1 MQNPQDKILIGE
13 AYYFDVVG
21 GQIVAKGFGQ
31 FDPANYHLKAELSTT
46 APGTYNKLFIIIK
59 TRSQYITPF
68 AFYRK
73 QLSENSVYTPAYDVR
88 AYLKWPVNAGIES
101 ILRKSTTI
109 NILINA
115 EHAPDTVITNVDM
128 KNITSTITK
137 RAVTSRI
144 CYATYRNINL
154 TISAT
159 HSILR
164 TNKLTISTD
173 KSRLQPYLNYTFSHT
188 KGSFQ
193 ITDIGKILLAFQLY
207 WISRFDNTHCFIQS
221 VDLNGIATLHLANP
235 FLEAVSPAKYR
246 PSISL
251 QDSMKPLTLIK
262 MTHFFINPNR
272 QKTLGSYSK
281 IGLAFTRIIDYRFYT
296 NSNVFHMN
304 IANLIFALQS
314 FAEGIAENELKKQH
328 RKAKNETVKSIEKA
342 IQLIQFSGDIN
353 DNVKKFYNKPTN
365 IVYHL
370 LTRPTFNQS
379 LNIALEKLG
388 IRIENYKTMLKV
400 IQKARQQVVHS
411 EGYDVEFLLSI
422 LTSTVSQIEIGEKDP
437 KTKFVRID
445 SQLEKLYI
453 LLREMIIRYFDNY
466 GN

>member
-21 GQIVAKGFGQ
+21 KQIVAKGFGQ
-31 FDPANYHLKAELSTT
+31 FDPANYHLKTELSTT
-46 APGTYNKLFIIIK
+46 VSGTYNRLFIVIK
-59 TRSQYITPF
+59 TRSHYITPF

-73 QLSENSVYTPAYDVR
+73 QLRENSIYTPAYDVR
-88 AYLKWPVNAGIES
+88 AYLKWPVNTGIES

-109 NILINA
+109 AILTNA
-115 EHAPDTVITNVDM
+115 EHASDAVITNVGM
-128 KNITSTITK
+128 KNITSTLTK

-144 CYATYRNINL
+144 CHTTYKNINL

-188 KGSFQ
+188 KGFFQ

-207 WISRFDNTHCFIQS
+207 WISHFDNTHCFIQS
-221 VDLNGIATLHLANP
+221 VDLHGIATLHLANP
-235 FLEAVSPAKYR
+235 FLEAVSPTKYR

-251 QDSMKPLTLIK
+251 QDSVKPLTLIK
-262 MTHFFINPNR
+262 MAHFFINPNS
-272 QKTLGSYSK
+272 QKTLGPYSK
-281 IGLAFTRIIDYRFYT
+281 IGLAFTRIIDYRFHT

-328 RKAKNETVKSIEKA
+328 RKSKNEIIKSIEKA
-342 IQLIQFSGDIN
+342 IQLIQLSDDIY

-379 LNIALEKLG
+379 LKIALEKLG
-388 IRIENYKTMLKV
+388 ISIENHKTMLKV

-422 LTSTVSQIEIGEKDP
+422 LTSTVSQMEIGEKDP

-445 SQLEKLYI
+445 GQLGELYA

-466 GN
+466 SG

>member
-21 GQIVAKGFGQ
+21 KQIVAKGFGQ
-31 FDPANYHLKAELSTT
+31 FDPTNYHLKAELSTT
-46 APGTYNKLFIIIK
+46 APGTYNKLFIVIK
-59 TRSQYITPF
+59 TRSHYITPF

-73 QLSENSVYTPAYDVR
+73 QLSENSIYTPAYDVR
-88 AYLKWPVNAGIES
+88 AYLKWPVNTGIES

-109 NILINA
+109 TILINA
-115 EHAPDTVITNVDM
+115 EHAPDTVITNVGM
-128 KNITSTITK
+128 KNITSTLTK

-144 CYATYRNINL
+144 CHATYKNIDL

-188 KGSFQ
+188 KESFQ

-207 WISRFDNTHCFIQS
+207 WISHFDNTHCFIQS
-221 VDLNGIATLHLANP
+221 VDLRGIATLHLTNP
-235 FLEAVSPAKYR
+235 FLEAASSTKYR

-251 QDSMKPLTLIK
+251 QDSIKPLTLIK
-262 MTHFFINPNR
+262 MTHFFINPNL

-281 IGLAFTRIIDYRFYT
+281 IGLAFTRIIDYRFHT

-328 RKAKNETVKSIEKA
+328 RKSKNEIIKSIEKA
-342 IQLIQFSGDIN
+342 IQLIQLSDDIY
-353 DNVKKFYNKPTN
+353 DSVKKFYNKPTN
-365 IVYHL
+365 TVYHL

-379 LNIALEKLG
+379 LKIALEKLG
-388 IRIENYKTMLKV
+388 IRIENHKTILKV

-422 LTSTVSQIEIGEKDP
+422 LTSTVSQMEIGEKDP

-445 SQLEKLYI
+445 GQLGELYA

-466 GN
+466 SG

>member
-21 GQIVAKGFGQ
+21 RQIVAKGFGQ
-31 FDPANYHLKAELSTT
+31 FDTANYHLKAELSTT
-46 APGTYNKLFIIIK
+46 VSGAYNRLFIVIK
-59 TRSQYITPF
+59 TRSHYIAPF

-73 QLSENSVYTPAYDVR
+73 QLSKNSIYTPAYDVR
-88 AYLKWPVNAGIES
+88 AYLKWPVNNGIES

-109 NILINA
+109 AILTNA
-115 EHAPDTVITNVDM
+115 EHVSDTLITNVGM
-128 KNITSTITK
+128 KNITSTLTK

-144 CYATYRNINL
+144 CHTTYKNINL

-207 WISRFDNTHCFIQS
+207 WISHFDNTHCFIQS
-221 VDLNGIATLHLANP
+221 VDLHGIATLHIANP
-235 FLEAVSPAKYR
+235 FLEAVSPTKYR

-251 QDSMKPLTLIK
+251 QDSVKPLTLIK
-262 MTHFFINPNR
+262 MAHFFINPNR
-272 QKTLGSYSK
+272 QKTLGPYSK
-281 IGLAFTRIIDYRFYT
+281 IGLAFTRIIDYRFHT

-328 RKAKNETVKSIEKA
+328 RKSKNEIIKSIEKA
-342 IQLIQFSGDIN
+342 IQLIQLSDDIY

-379 LNIALEKLG
+379 LKIALEKLG
-388 IRIENYKTMLKV
+388 ISIENHKTMLKV

-422 LTSTVSQIEIGEKDP
+422 LTSTVSQMEIGEKDP

-445 SQLEKLYI
+445 GQLGELYA

-466 GN
+466 SG

>member
-1 MQNPQDKILIGE
+1 
-13 AYYFDVVG
+13 
-21 GQIVAKGFGQ
+21 
-31 FDPANYHLKAELSTT
+31 
-46 APGTYNKLFIIIK
+46 
-59 TRSQYITPF
+59 
-68 AFYRK
+68 
-73 QLSENSVYTPAYDVR
+73 
-88 AYLKWPVNAGIES
+88 
-101 ILRKSTTI
+101 
-109 NILINA
+109 
-115 EHAPDTVITNVDM
+115 M
-128 KNITSTITK
+128 KNITSTLTK

-144 CYATYRNINL
+144 CHTTYKNINL

-207 WISRFDNTHCFIQS
+207 WISHFDNMHCFIQS
-221 VDLNGIATLHLANP
+221 VDLHGIAKLHLANP
-235 FLEAVSPAKYR
+235 FLEAVSPTKYH

-281 IGLAFTRIIDYRFYT
+281 IGLAFTRIIDYRFHT

-304 IANLIFALQS
+304 IANLIFSLQS

-342 IQLIQFSGDIN
+342 IQLIQLSGDIN

-365 IVYHL
+365 TVYHL

-379 LNIALEKLG
+379 LKIALEKLG
-388 IRIENYKTMLKV
+388 IRIENHKTMLKV

-422 LTSTVSQIEIGEKDP
+422 LTSTVSQMEIGEKDP

-445 SQLEKLYI
+445 GQLGELYA

-466 GN
+466 SG